1 MTTSVGT
8 DLVLDSG
15 TATAL
20 NAGWI
25 TREDFALK
33 VRLRGIR
40 VPVQIE
46 KREHHD
52 HDGGLDEDH
61 GDGPV
66 ETLQSKTRAV
76 PVYFRLP
83 ENELQRKTFPYIV
96 IDFLAPVRLSE
107 EEHRGYTTFG
117 TTENAYTPP
126 GMPAGGGRTEMPIP
140 FMLQYQVTQYA
151 RYQQHDRAIML
162 ELLTNRLDP
171 RFGYLEMVPHNDAP
185 DDLSLRRLDLLSGP
199 TNGDTRDAEQRRLF
213 RKMYTVGVSSW
224 LFPSEFERL
233 TASGRLNLDV
243 IPLE

>member
-1 MTTSVGT
+1 MTTPVGS
-8 DLVLDSG
+8 DLTLDSG
-15 TATAL
+15 TETAL

-33 VRLRGIR
+33 VKLRGIR
-40 VPVQIE
+40 VSVLTE
-46 KREHHD
+46 KREHD
-52 HDGGLDEDH
+52 HDGGMDEDH
-61 GDGPV
+61 DDGPV
-66 ETLQSKTRAV
+66 ETLQSKTRSV

-83 ENELQRKTFPYIV
+83 ENELVRRNYPYIV

-107 EEHRGYTTFG
+107 EEHRGYATFG

-126 GMPAGGGRTEMPIP
+126 GMPTAGGRTEMPIP
-140 FMLQYQVTQYA
+140 FMLQYQITTYA
-151 RYQQHDRAIML
+151 RFQQHDRAIMT

-171 RFGYLEMVPHNDAP
+171 RFGFLEMTPHNDAP

-199 TNGDTRDAEQRRLF
+199 TNGDTRDEHQKRLF

-233 TASGRLNLDV
+233 TASGRLVLDV
-243 IPLE
+243 VPLE